1 MNRRSILTK
10 TGKGL
15 MEATGKTS
23 NLSRDLRNILK
34 EIDGKVSVSDLSEK
48 FDKLTEAK
56 LLEALSTMEREGYVR
71 EFIGK
76 QDDSP
81 RTPVPSRSGPQSVDG
96 SDLDFTAFTPAK
108 PNARA
113 SEEARLQAQ
122 AQEIARQAQA
132 TRAREEAAAK
142 AKAEATARARAEAEQ
157 KARQQ
162 APPKAAPAKPGSLP
176 PLINPTVAP
185 VVPPVA
191 AGILGAGP
199 EAAARA
205 QADALARAQAAD
217 LERARREAEEK
228 ARRDAEER
236 AKREAEERLKAEAEA
251 RVKREAEERRLR
263 EIQERTRREEAER
276 AQREA
281 EARAKREAEERVKR
295 EAEERLRRE
304 MEERARREIEERIKR
319 EEAERR
325 QREEQERAR
334 REAEERARRKR
345 EEEERVRREA
355 ELRAQVEAEAKAR
368 VEAELRGKR
377 EAEERVKREAEE
389 HRQAQIRKKAEEE
402 ERRRREQEEAEAL
415 ELSVQEEQER
425 AQREAQDKAEHEEEE
440 RRQEEER
447 ALREEDEGDQR
458 REEEEGRAKEEAKRA
473 RREEK
478 ERARAEAKARK
489 AARARERAGEEAWR
503 GDEDALRDADAPSL
517 SAAAMWE
524 KRKPKNLAK
533 AFAVLLLMTLVVG
546 VAVLPF
552 VPLETAQYEK
562 AAQVWLDQPVKIGSV
577 NLTLLPLP
585 QLRLEKVVIGRG
597 PQLRIG
603 VVRASPD
610 ITTLL
615 EDRISLRSLDLENV
629 TVPREFL
636 GVLLQDRT
644 GRKGVGAQRL
654 TAKGL
659 RLDGPDLGIPPLNLD
674 AALGPD
680 GALRSASFS
689 NADQNLSITLAP
701 QGGRAAIEITS
712 ATLPLPIGLDFGL
725 NDFSAKGTVTANEMV
740 LSNTEGRAFGG
751 RLIGSTRLRW
761 SSGWAFDGELTA
773 RQIEAVRIA
782 GPLVGSGMVVGK
794 GRFSM
799 RGLLPERMALNA
811 QADGNFSIQKGVV
824 NNVDMTRLL
833 QGSGS
838 AGGTTPFSEMTGDF
852 SVDPN
857 RLLVRNVKLAAGLLS
872 GVGQLEM
879 DPQKNISGRM
889 QIELRAQSV
898 QARSTVSV
906 SGTLTNPQFRR
917 SN

>member
-48 FDKLTEAK
+48 FEKLTESK
-56 LLEALSTMEREGYVR
+56 LLEALSTMERDGYVR

-108 PNARA
+108 PNAKA

-142 AKAEATARARAEAEQ
+142 AKAEAAVRARAEAEQ
-157 KARQQ
+157 RARQQ
-162 APPKAAPAKPGSLP
+162 AAPPKAAPAPAKAGSLP
-176 PLINPTVAP
+176 PIINPTVAP
-185 VVPPVA
+185 VVPA

-205 QADALARAQAAD
+205 QADALARAQAVE

-236 AKREAEERLKAEAEA
+236 AKREAEERVKAEAEA
-251 RVKREAEERRLR
+251 RVKAEAEARRLR

-276 AQREA
+276 AKREA
-281 EARAKREAEERVKR
+281 EARAKREAEERAKR

-304 MEERARREIEERIKR
+304 LEERARREIEERIKR

-325 QREEQERAR
+325 QREEQERI
-334 REAEERARRKR
+334 
-345 EEEERVRREA
+345 RREA

-368 VEAELRGKR
+368 VEAELRAKR

-389 HRQAQIRKKAEEE
+389 HRQAQLRKKAEEE
-402 ERRRREQEEAEAL
+402 ERRRREKEEAEAL
-415 ELSVQEEQER
+415 ELGVQEEQER
-425 AQREAQDKAEHEEEE
+425 AQREAQDRAEREEEE

-447 ALREEDEGDQR
+447 ALRGEEEADQQ
-458 REEEEGRAKEEAKRA
+458 REEEEERAKEDAKRA

-503 GDEDALRDADAPSL
+503 GDEDALRDPNAPSL
-517 SAAAMWE
+517 SAAAIWE
-524 KRKPKNLAK
+524 KRKPKNFAK
-533 AFAVLLLMTLVVG
+533 ALGVLLLATLVVG

-562 AAQVWLDQPVKIGSV
+562 AAQAWLNQPVKIGSV

-610 ITTLL
+610 VTTLL

-636 GVLLQDRT
+636 GVLLQDQA
-644 GRKGVGAQRL
+644 GRKGLGAQRL

-659 RLDGPDLGIPPLNLD
+659 KLDGQDLGIPPLDLD
-674 AALGPD
+674 ATLGPD

-689 NADQNLSITLAP
+689 NADQRLSITLVP
-701 QGGRAAIEITS
+701 HGGRAAIEIT
-712 ATLPLPIGLDFGL
+712 AAALPLPIGLDFGL
-725 NDFSAKGTVTANEMV
+725 SDFSAKGTVTANEML
-740 LSNTEGRAFGG
+740 LSTTEGRAFGG
-751 RLIGSTRLRW
+751 RLLGSTRLRW
-761 SSGWAFDGELTA
+761 SSGWTLDGELTA
-773 RQIEAVRIA
+773 RQMDAVKIA
-782 GPLVGSGMVVGK
+782 GPLIGSGTLLGK

-811 QADGNFSIQKGVV
+811 QGDGNFSIQKGVV

-838 AGGTTPFSEMTGDF
+838 AGGTTPFSEMNGDF

-857 RLLVRNVKLAAGLLS
+857 RLLVRNVKLAAGLLT

-898 QARSTVSV
+898 QARSTLGV